1 LANGDFARTLDV
13 SGLREADVRTI
24 GIARA
29 VAAVAVAG
37 TALVA
42 VGASTAHAAAHPRAM
57 FTPRGLAATAP
68 RAGLLRGLAQQ
79 LPGAA
84 GPSLASLEL
93 FTDPVALS
101 VDGVAYQMSLDAQ
114 NLPAA
119 FDMPPELS
127 VELDRTAS
135 AGGRV
140 TGEQYHVYSYAP
152 IGGLHLTAGSSL
164 THATLR
170 TGSSMKPTAITLRFH
185 AVGTVERLPC
195 TLIGGGSGTFQIAS
209 GKITARRFKVDTG
222 TSPFF
227 GTITAA
233 PRTATVVSDPGCGA
247 VSFSATLRPA
257 HLAQCGS
264 RETIE
269 HSSLTSFWESDL
281 GFRGGRVT
289 QIGVTESNPFGP
301 AGVSHLAAGIGPGA
315 DMPHP
320 VRMVG
325 GGVRAAIRTAGVPF
339 MGGSAVFRSSGRP
352 SVTRGHSCAW
362 EGHVHR
368 FTTTRYSGTLTPAG
382 PPLATLFDTGSWAV
396 APTRATLVVRAFAG

>member
-1 LANGDFARTLDV
+1 
-13 SGLREADVRTI
+13 VRTI

-29 VAAVAVAG
+29 LAAAAVAG

-42 VGASTAHAAAHPRAM
+42 AGGANARAAAHPRAL
-57 FTPRGLAATAP
+57 FTPRALAATAP
-68 RAGLLRGLAQQ
+68 RTGLLHALAQH

-93 FTDPVALS
+93 FTDPVPLS
-101 VDGVAYQMSLDAQ
+101 VAGVAYEMSLDAQ

-140 TGEQYHVYSYAP
+140 TGEQYHVYGYAP
-152 IGGLHLTAGSSL
+152 LSGLHLTAGSSL
-164 THATLR
+164 THATLK
-170 TGSSMKPTAITLRFH
+170 TGSSLKPTAITMRFH

-195 TLIGGGSGTFQIAS
+195 TLIGGGTGTFQIAS
-209 GKITARRFKVDTG
+209 GKITAPRFRVDTG

-233 PRTATVVSDPGCGA
+233 PRTATLVSDPGCGS
-247 VSFSATLRPA
+247 VSVSAALRPA
-257 HLAQCGS
+257 RLPQCGP

-269 HSSLTSFWESDL
+269 HSSLTAFWESDL

-301 AGVSHLAAGIGPGA
+301 DGASHLAAGIGPGT

-352 SVTRGHSCAW
+352 SVTRGHTCAW
-362 EGHVHR
+362 EGGVHH
-368 FTTTRYSGTLTPAG
+368 FTTTRYSGTLTPAAS
-382 PPLATLFDTGSWAV
+382 PLATLFDTGSWAV